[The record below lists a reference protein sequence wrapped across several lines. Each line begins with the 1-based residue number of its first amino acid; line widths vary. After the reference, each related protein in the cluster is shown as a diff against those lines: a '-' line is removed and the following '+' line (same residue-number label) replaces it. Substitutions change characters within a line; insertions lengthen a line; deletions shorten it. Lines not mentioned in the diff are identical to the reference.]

1 MNYNEIKLCV
11 NEHDRY
17 YQFVLPVSNSR
28 KVLNYM
34 VFLYGARERDG
45 SWSFTKK
52 LSLDEFTIY
61 EGFDALCYML
71 DSNHKDM
78 ALMTKELITSCF
90 SPIAHGTVS
99 DKTAIHNWKEM
110 MKDEGMMGIL
120 MISSNFG
127 KPESKIVKYK
137 SPKTLHTLMDSKLE
151 DGGIYLEI
159 FSCGGKSFL
168 MADESVVCTDVANIE
183 YFSNAKKEEPK
194 DESTTD
200 NPVKKKKTFA
210 DLLREM
216 AIKTVDVRAPFPFDD
231 ADHLNE

>member
-11 NEHDRY
+11 NEQERY
-17 YQFVLPVSNSR
+17 YKFLLQVSNSR

-34 VFLYGARERDG
+34 VFSYSARERNG
-45 SWSFTKK
+45 SWAFTKK
-52 LSLDEFTIY
+52 PSLDELTIY
-61 EGFDALCYML
+61 DGFDALCYML
-71 DSNHKDM
+71 DGNHKDM

-90 SPIAHGTVS
+90 SPIAFGTVS

-110 MKDEGMMGIL
+110 MKDEGMMGAL
-120 MISSNFG
+120 MVSSSFG
-127 KPESKIVKYK
+127 KPESKIVKYR
-137 SPKTLHTLMDSKLE
+137 SPNTLLDSKLE

-183 YFSNAKKEEPK
+183 YFSNVKKEEPK

-200 NPVKKKKTFA
+200 NPVKMKKTFA
-210 DLLREM
+210 ELLRET
-216 AIKTVDVRAPFPFDD
+216 AKAVEVLNGDID
-231 ADHLNE
+231 ALDE